1 MTAYDIVKMAKKT
14 KNVRRRSL
22 RKTRRRKMIRGGTC
36 GCSKPLFT
44 GGNANI
50 PTPYELNNYNNDPN
64 NNIISSRIL
73 PNMKFGGKKQK
84 SKKMRG
90 GTSMLNGMDM
100 HNPFNSTDILKG
112 TANYNSNAVSQSLA
126 GISKLA

>member
-1 MTAYDIVKMAKKT
+1 MAKPT
-14 KNVRRRSL
+14 KNVRMRSL
-22 RKTRRRKMIRGGTC
+22 RKTTRKRNMRRKTMRGGNC

>member
-1 MTAYDIVKMAKKT
+1 MAKKT

-22 RKTRRRKMIRGGTC
+22 RKTKRRGTMRGGSC

-50 PTPYELNNYNNDPN
+50 PTPYALNNYNNDPN
-64 NNIISSRIL
+64 NDIISSRTL
-73 PNMKFGGKKQK
+73 SNMKFGGKKQK

-90 GTSMLNGMDM
+90 GASMLNGMDM
-100 HNPFNSTDILKG
+100 HNPFNSADILKG
-112 TANYNSNAVSQSLA
+112 TANYNSSAASQSLVET
-126 GISKLA
+126 SKLA